1 MRKAILAAAMG
12 MLAVPASALAVSGT
26 APVSGS
32 VGAELSLSVAAPAAM
47 TMTHSTP
54 GTGSA
59 VVTVTS
65 TQPTWTLQ
73 ISDAAASTPGYLQ
86 RATGTGP
93 TALANPLEWKL
104 STSSVYA
111 NLSGTPTTVTTGT
124 LVGVEQ
130 VDFRQRLNA
139 AENVKATDTYNL
151 TATYTVT

>member
-1 MRKAILAAAMG
+1 MRKAILAAALG
-12 MLAVPASALAVSGT
+12 MLALPGSALAISGT
-26 APVSGS
+26 APVSAS

-47 TMTHSTP
+47 TMTHAAA
-54 GTGSA
+54 GTGFA

-65 TQPTWTLQ
+65 TQATWTLQ
-73 ISDAAASTPGYLQ
+73 ISDGAATTPGYMQ

-93 TALANPLEWKL
+93 VALANPLEWKL
-104 STSSVYA
+104 STNSVYA
-111 NLSGTPTTVTTGT
+111 NLTGTATTVTTGT
-124 LVGVEQ
+124 LVGVAQ